1 MATGLVTHLL
11 RVLSSR
17 LGGASGPRHRLT
29 LSLVW
34 LVRVHGRVKTS
45 WLCRDHRSRPIL
57 DIVSPMVLIVS
68 VSRVAHIGSQGHVC
82 RPLHDFTD
90 ELSVRR
96 GEMGRVIDIWQ
107 MLIRVTKA

>member
-1 MATGLVTHLL
+1 
-11 RVLSSR
+11 
-17 LGGASGPRHRLT
+17 
-29 LSLVW
+29 
-34 LVRVHGRVKTS
+34 
-45 WLCRDHRSRPIL
+45 
-57 DIVSPMVLIVS
+57 MVLIVS